1 MEDCPRVGWTG
12 VELRHLEALR
22 AVAQEMSFRGA
33 ARKLGFGQSA
43 ISQQIAL
50 LERRVG
56 ARLVDRPR
64 GGKTVGLTPAGALL
78 LRHAEVILD
87 RVALAERELVLAAHG
102 DSTALRIG
110 VFQSVGAN
118 LLPSSLALAQRANVE
133 LQVQLVHGDR
143 PSELLRLVAC
153 GDLDMAFA
161 EEPPH
166 EPSLRAHA
174 LLDDPYVLL
183 APAGDHSLPPEPVPL
198 EHLAGLP
205 LLIYDT
211 CFHALRLE
219 TALAD
224 AGVQPDRGVRTD
236 DAPTLHG
243 FVAAGVGYALLP
255 RLSVNS
261 GDSRVAAYTV
271 DDRLP
276 RRTICLAWHRER
288 ELTEPMKV
296 LLAAT
301 TQVADGLREPVAA

>member
-1 MEDCPRVGWTG
+1 MEDCPTAGWTG

-22 AVAQEMSFRGA
+22 AVAREMSFRGA
-33 ARKLGFGQSA
+33 ARRLGFGQSA

-87 RVALAERELVLAAHG
+87 RVALAEREFVLAAHG

-118 LLPSSLALAQRANVE
+118 LLPASLALAQRARAG

-143 PSELLRLVAC
+143 PSELLALVVC
-153 GDLDMAFA
+153 GELDMAFA
-161 EEPPH
+161 EEPPA
-166 EPSLRAHA
+166 EPQLRALV

-183 APAGDHSLPPEPVPL
+183 ASVGDDAVPPEPVRL
-198 EHLAGLP
+198 QQLAGLP
-205 LLIYDT
+205 LLTYDT

-219 TALAD
+219 RSLAE
-224 AGVQPDRGVRTD
+224 AGVEPDPGVHTD

-243 FVAAGVGYALLP
+243 LVAAGVGYALLP
-255 RLSVNS
+255 RLAVNFA
-261 GDSRVAAYTV
+261 DTRVVAYAV

-276 RRTICLAWHRER
+276 QRRICLAWHRER
-288 ELTEPMKV
+288 VLTEPMKV

-301 TQVADGLREPVAA
+301 KQVADELRVPVAA